1 MSKGQCHPEPVEGQ
15 RNEDD
20 IKLLGKTAN
29 ADRAKKHLF
38 AAQTTYYDKPLTIVS
53 GEGCRVRDD
62 DGKDYL
68 DAFAG
73 IATNTIGYGNTA
85 VARAVGEQAKKL
97 MHVSTLYLTEEQL
110 AFAEKI
116 AAVAPA
122 GMTKSFVTNSGSEAN
137 EMAAVVARSS
147 KKSADIL
154 ALEHAYHGRTLYTV
168 AMAGLSNWRNIGP
181 DFPNV
186 AFVPNPYCYR
196 CPLNLEYPS
205 CEIACAKSAK
215 RVIETQTSGEPAAMI
230 AETIAGVAGMISPPL
245 EYFSVLQETLKPFGT
260 LLIADEV
267 QTGWGRLGEGL
278 FGMTSTYH
286 TVPDIITSAKGLG
299 SGVPIGIVITRP
311 ELADAFRGP
320 HINTFGGNPLST
332 RAATVTLEVIEK
344 NDLIA
349 NAKREGERLLAGLR
363 DLQRQFA
370 LIGEVRGHGLMIGVE
385 LVKDRKTKEHA
396 PQEAN
401 AVLQGMKERGILV
414 GKGGRFGN
422 IIRIQPPLI
431 FSSSDTTEFL
441 TTLRDV
447 LTALA

>member
-1 MSKGQCHPEPVEGQ
+1 M
-15 RNEDD
+15 
-20 IKLLGKTAN
+20 KLLGKISN
-29 ADRAKKHLF
+29 AARAKKHLF
-38 AAQTTYYDKPLTIVS
+38 AAQATYYDEPVTIVS
-53 GEGCRVRDD
+53 GEGCRVKDD
-62 DGKDYL
+62 EGKDYL

-73 IATNTIGYGNTA
+73 IATNTVGYGNTE
-85 VARAVGEQAKKL
+85 VAQAVGEQAKKL

-110 AFAEKI
+110 TFAEKI
-116 AAVAPA
+116 ASVSPG

-215 RVIETQTSGEPAAMI
+215 RVIETQTNGEPAAMI

-245 EYFSVLQETLKPFGT
+245 EYFNVLQETLKPFGT

-267 QTGWGRLGEGL
+267 QTGWGRLGDGM

-311 ELADAFRGP
+311 ELADTFKGP

-332 RAATVTLEVIEK
+332 RAAAVTLDVIEK
-344 NDLIA
+344 RDLIA

-363 DLQRQFA
+363 DLQVRFP
-370 LIGEVRGHGLMIGVE
+370 LVGDVRGHGLMIGVE

-396 PQEAN
+396 SQEAN

-431 FSSSDTTEFL
+431 FSSSDTEEFL
-441 TTLRDV
+441 AIFRDV
-447 LTALA
+447 MTVVA